1 MRFCLPLAIAL
12 LATSACS
19 SPSNEQEVDTSTADA
34 PLQGQ
39 DAAQTPIPVEPDGG
53 IGDGAGP
60 PDDLPT
66 DGDAQ
71 QEPSAFAATFPTAI
85 RGKWRETDGAAVTKA
100 QCDGYQQENMGKV
113 LTIREDRYSFFETG
127 GKFITVSDRAPGH
140 IRALFDTTYADE
152 PTRDELEFRVDP
164 VAKTLTV
171 RNFDTGERAT
181 STYRRCPG

>member
-1 MRFCLPLAIAL
+1 MRFCLPLLIAL

-19 SPSNEQEVDTSTADA
+19 PTPNEQETSDADA

-60 PDDLPT
+60 PKDLPS

-71 QEPSAFAATFPTAI
+71 QEPSAFAQTFPTAI
-85 RGKWRETDGAAVTKA
+85 RGKWRQTDGAAVTKA
-100 QCDGYQQENMGKV
+100 QCDGYQQGNMGKV
-113 LTIREDRYSFFETG
+113 LTIREDGYSFFETG
-127 GKFITVSDRAPGH
+127 GKFISVSDRAPGH

-171 RNFDTGERAT
+171 RNFDTGERST
-181 STYRRCPG
+181 TTYRRCPG

>member
-1 MRFCLPLAIAL
+1 MRLALPMLVAL

-19 SPSNEQEVDTSTADA
+19 PTPNEQEVDTTAADRGMQGPDA
-34 PLQGQ
+34 GQ
-39 DAAQTPIPVEPDGG
+39 PPIPVEPDGG

-60 PDDLPT
+60 PKGLPS

-71 QEPSAFAATFPTAI
+71 QEPSAFAQTFPAAI

-100 QCDGYQQENMGKV
+100 QCAGYQQDNIGKV
-113 LTIREDRYSFFETG
+113 LTIREDGYSFFETG
-127 GKFITVSDRAPGH
+127 GKFISVSDRAPGR

-171 RNFDTGERAT
+171 RNFDTGERST
-181 STYRRCPG
+181 TTYRRCPG